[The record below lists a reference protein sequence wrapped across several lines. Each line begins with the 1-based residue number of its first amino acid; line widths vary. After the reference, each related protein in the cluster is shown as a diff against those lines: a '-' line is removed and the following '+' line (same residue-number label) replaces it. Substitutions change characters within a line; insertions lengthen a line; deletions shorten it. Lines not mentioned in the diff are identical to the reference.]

1 MYLHQEME
9 TMDGKFR
16 KLCGVIPGKAFR
28 TPKLNRFGYITLT
41 EKEDTGLGEIPAH
54 EFHYFDST
62 NCGED
67 FHAAKPASK
76 RGWDCIHK
84 EGRLMAGFPH
94 LYYYGNPEV
103 PARFLSNAQDYKKE
117 RRQRK
122 NAEI

>member
-84 EGRLMAGFPH
+84 EGLPDGWIPPSLLLWKSGGSGALPQQCTG
-94 LYYYGNPEV
+94 L
-103 PARFLSNAQDYKKE
+103 
-117 RRQRK
+117 
-122 NAEI
+122 